1 VQNAL
6 PPRFQSR
13 AVWNANLSIINA
25 ARQFET
31 TNGALR
37 FPELTASPPMLL
49 GRSIFEHS
57 KIDGSINPAATE
69 TNFPLLYGDFQQ
81 MVIVDRIGSTLQL
94 VPHLVGSN
102 RRSTGSASRSCGYA
116 PDPMWLC
123 PRRSGCCRSRRRRNP
138 SLHAGLR
145 SIARRSA
152 AHCGPRRTPA
162 QSLPYSRSKSL
173 RNSWASMTQP
183 LSGTSPSMTSTA
195 NWTSSGSSP
204 SQSLWRPWIDRVP
217 PSPSQ

>member
-1 VQNAL
+1 MQNAL

-57 KIDGSINPAATE
+57 KIDCSINPAATE

-102 RRSTGSASRSCGYA
+102 RRSTGQRVAQL
-116 PDPMWLC
+116 WL
-123 PRRSGCCRSRRRRNP
+123 
-138 SLHAGLR
+138 
-145 SIARRSA
+145 
-152 AHCGPRRTPA
+152 RTGSDVVVPQAFRLLPIPTTA
-162 QSLPYSRSKSL
+162 QSEPPRWAALDCSSL
-173 RNSWASMTQP
+173 
-183 LSGTSPSMTSTA
+183 
-195 NWTSSGSSP
+195 SSP
-204 SQSLWRPWIDRVP
+204 LRA
-217 PSPSQ
+217 